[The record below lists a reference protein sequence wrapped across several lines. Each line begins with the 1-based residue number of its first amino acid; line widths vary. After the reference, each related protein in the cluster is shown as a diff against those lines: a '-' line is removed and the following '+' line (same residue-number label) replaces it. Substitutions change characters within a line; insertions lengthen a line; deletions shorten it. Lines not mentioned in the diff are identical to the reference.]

1 MKIRPQNGL
10 LLVNILAIL
19 LVIII
24 SFFPANTLR
33 IVLGLPFLLFFPGYT
48 LIAVLF
54 PRRNALGSMERVLLS
69 FGFSVV
75 TVPLIGLVLN
85 YTPWGI
91 RLYPILV
98 SLTVFIVVTSIVAW
112 YRQRRLAPEERF
124 SVSFNLSLSTWK
136 GQNSLDRI
144 LSIVLIVAI
153 IGAIGALGYAI
164 AAPKVGER
172 FTEFYILG
180 PDGRASSYPRELT
193 VGEEGSVLVGIINR
207 EHETVTY
214 RVEVTIGGITNNGL
228 EPLVLAPDEKWE
240 GIVSFTLHQAGE
252 NQEVAFLLYRD
263 EESEPY
269 PKQPH
274 LWINV
279 TE

>member
-19 LVIII
+19 LIIII

-48 LIAVLF
+48 LIAALF
-54 PRRNALGSMERVLLS
+54 PRRNTLASMERMLLS

-75 TVPLIGLVLN
+75 AVPFIGLILN

-91 RLYPILV
+91 RLYPILA
-98 SLTVFIVVTSIVAW
+98 SLTIFIVVTSIVAW
-112 YRQRRLAPEERF
+112 YRQRWLAQEERF
-124 SVSFNLSLSTWK
+124 SIFSNLSLPGWK

-144 LSIVLIVAI
+144 LSVVLIVAI
-153 IGAIGALGYAI
+153 TGAIGALGYAI
-164 AAPKVGER
+164 TAPKVGER

-180 PDGRASSYPRELT
+180 PDGRAIDYPRELT

-207 EHETVTY
+207 EHGTVTY
-214 RVEVTIGGITNNGL
+214 RVEVRIGGITNNRL

-252 NQEVAFLLYRD
+252 NQKVAFLLYRD